1 MSNNS
6 FDVTATSEKAVP
18 ENNTTNTNY
27 RRWMTDMAAD
37 IAHLKLYQLAIPG
50 AHNSGVDA
58 DGGFNIGAKWAICQ
72 YNDFAS
78 QLAAG
83 ARYLDLRL
91 VDSSYKKD
99 VGGKKPTY
107 QFKEIFEFKHGIVGV
122 GRRLQDL
129 VSAVNDFSTS
139 NPGEIV
145 FIDFHHYDRGNYSHN
160 SLERCLPYFNSIK
173 DRLIPSSAS
182 DLSIGEIRQKH
193 PNCNIILC
201 LSHNYPTPDSPV
213 PDKWPAGVVRRDQI
227 WLPLKHEWT
236 SDATEENVTSLV
248 TQSTTSPPS
257 GYWVLSAAAGSPPID
272 LRVDHPIRTEAF
284 APGRQN
290 TNILMV
296 DFING
301 NNARTSVVDRC
312 IELSRARGKDKSS
325 PTAPT
330 NLIVV
335 PKNETIVDG
344 QAYNTLVFSWNPSA
358 DNLGVRNYE
367 IYLDDVLFASSGSS
381 PYEHQNFPLKNYAFT
396 VKGVDISNNRSGSS
410 NRFDLVQDIIHPT
423 APRNFSYR
431 SPKAYVIWSN
441 STDNA
446 GMKGYEVYLNDQF
459 LSFVTYQY
467 NNDPYTYLPELSREE
482 KHVIKVR
489 AVDINDLFS
498 EYGTFVIPVIP
509 NLINRKIFITGY
521 DEENEIYNACSKW
534 EPDSEPTVGL
544 LYHFKID
551 GGFIYRYFFHP
562 GEEIIFNFQ
571 ARQGQTIQ
579 TQIWTIYSEYH
590 LKGPEDIF
598 IFDASRPEPI
608 SNLKFTNTAQ
618 AGTSISWT
626 PSTSTN
632 VINYAISINEESP
645 ILIPSSVN
653 AYTFEPLSPGKEF
666 LIEIWALNDV
676 DVPSALEEI
685 TIEPI
690 DFTPPASPERPFS
703 VPSPPPRQLPPGPP
717 RPTMLP

>member
-1 MSNNS
+1 
-6 FDVTATSEKAVP
+6 
-18 ENNTTNTNY
+18 
-27 RRWMTDMAAD
+27 
-37 IAHLKLYQLAIPG
+37 
-50 AHNSGVDA
+50 
-58 DGGFNIGAKWAICQ
+58 
-72 YNDFAS
+72 
-78 QLAAG
+78 
-83 ARYLDLRL
+83 
-91 VDSSYKKD
+91 
-99 VGGKKPTY
+99 
-107 QFKEIFEFKHGIVGV
+107 
-122 GRRLQDL
+122 
-129 VSAVNDFSTS
+129 
-139 NPGEIV
+139 
-145 FIDFHHYDRGNYSHN
+145 
-160 SLERCLPYFNSIK
+160 
-173 DRLIPSSAS
+173 
-182 DLSIGEIRQKH
+182 
-193 PNCNIILC
+193 
-201 LSHNYPTPDSPV
+201 
-213 PDKWPAGVVRRDQI
+213 
-227 WLPLKHEWT
+227 
-236 SDATEENVTSLV
+236 
-248 TQSTTSPPS
+248 
-257 GYWVLSAAAGSPPID
+257 
-272 LRVDHPIRTEAF
+272 
-284 APGRQN
+284 
-290 TNILMV
+290 
-296 DFING
+296 
-301 NNARTSVVDRC
+301 
-312 IELSRARGKDKSS
+312 
-325 PTAPT
+325 
-330 NLIVV
+330 
-335 PKNETIVDG
+335 
-344 QAYNTLVFSWNPSA
+344 
-358 DNLGVRNYE
+358 
-367 IYLDDVLFASSGSS
+367 
-381 PYEHQNFPLKNYAFT
+381 
-396 VKGVDISNNRSGSS
+396 
-410 NRFDLVQDIIHPT
+410 
-423 APRNFSYR
+423 
-431 SPKAYVIWSN
+431 
-441 STDNA
+441 
-446 GMKGYEVYLNDQF
+446 MKGYEVYLNDQF